1 MCPIDG
7 TQAHRTR
14 LTGGIDFATLQIEGF
29 QLAGSL
35 PDAVHFGMSRR
46 VEVDG
51 YTVGSLSDD
60 DTVLGNY
67 STKRSAT
74 RLHAILRELNGS
86 MHQFFFCHC
95 LIFLD

>member
-14 LTGGIDFATLQIEGF
+14 LARGIDFATLQIEGL

-35 PDAVHFGMSRR
+35 SDAVHFGMSRR

-51 YTVGSLSDD
+51 YAVRSLSND
-60 DTVLGNY
+60 DTILGND

-74 RLHAILRELNGS
+74 RLHAIL
-86 MHQFFFCHC
+86 
-95 LIFLD
+95 